1 MRLKQNASKPF
12 IFSAAGLLCSVLLNG
27 CASTPANPD
36 DPWEGW
42 NRSVHSFNEDLDH
55 YIMKPI
61 AKGYE
66 AVTPEPVSQGITNF
80 FSNIDDIGVILNDVF
95 QFKLAQAGKDT
106 GRFFL
111 NTTVG
116 LGGFFDVASEVDLP
130 KNIEDFD
137 QTLGVWG
144 VPSGPYLVLP
154 FIGPSSPRGVFGL
167 VGDALMDPLTYTMF
181 AGAAVSA
188 ASTAANAVE
197 GVDKRAGLL
206 SSEKILD
213 EAAVDRY
220 EFIKTAYFQR
230 REYLINDGVISTD
243 EHDEFFDDFDDLDS
257 LDGGNDVS
265 EHHLQLDS
273 PAE

>member
-1 MRLKQNASKPF
+1 MRLKQYAYKTPLTILAALVAASQLF
-12 IFSAAGLLCSVLLNG
+12 G
-27 CASTPANPD
+27 CAATPANPD

-42 NRSVHSFNEDLDH
+42 NRSIHSFNEDLDH
-55 YIMKPI
+55 YILKPI

-66 AVTPEPVSQGITNF
+66 YVTPEPVSEGITNF
-80 FSNIDDIGVILNDVF
+80 FSNIDDIGVILNDIF
-95 QFKLAQAGKDT
+95 QLKLAQAGKDT

-111 NTTVG
+111 NTTLG

-137 QTLGVWG
+137 QTLGYWG

-154 FIGPSSPRGVFGL
+154 FIGPGSPRGVVGL
-167 VGDALMDPLTYTMF
+167 IGDALMDPMNYAMF
-181 AGAAVSA
+181 AGAAISA
-188 ASTAANAVE
+188 ASSAANAVE

-206 SSEKILD
+206 SSEKIMD

-230 REYLINDGVISTD
+230 RNYLIKDGAVSADDHYDLFD
-243 EHDEFFDDFDDLDS
+243 EINEFYDDAD
-257 LDGGNDVS
+257 
-265 EHHLQLDS
+265 HHLQLDS
-273 PAE
+273 PSGQ

>member
-1 MRLKQNASKPF
+1 MRLKLLASGPHTF
-12 IFSAAGLLCSVLLNG
+12 TTVGLLCTVLLSG
-27 CASTPANPD
+27 CAATPVNPD

-61 AKGYE
+61 AKGYDY
-66 AVTPEPVSQGITNF
+66 VTPEPVSQGITNF
-80 FSNIDDIGVILNDVF
+80 FSNIDDIGVILNDIF
-95 QFKLAQAGKDT
+95 QLKLAQAGKDT

-111 NTTVG
+111 NTTLG

-137 QTLGVWG
+137 QTLGYWG
-144 VPSGPYLVLP
+144 VPTGPYLVLP
-154 FIGPSSPRGVFGL
+154 FIGPGSPRGVAGL

-230 REYLINDGVISTD
+230 REYLINDGVMLLD
-243 EHDEFFDDFDDLDS
+243 DHDDLFDDLDDYFEDEDTS
-257 LDGGNDVS
+257 
-265 EHHLQLDS
+265 HHLQLDS
-273 PAE
+273 PADQ